1 MALNARHTVS
11 LFFSFKAHKNIRK
24 LIIMFSSLCVDFG
37 MWCEFFCWKHCLGGS
52 IKSFELVDVHHHLIA
67 YLPLRCYGNRVG
79 RSFRSFE
86 NIFWWKGRY
95 FCRWY
100 YWENKQPKSSK
111 VYSSQVTTLLKIS
124 LVLPVTN
131 AVSELSTS
139 TLCRIE
145 NWFQTSMTQGRSNQ
159 CNVLLAIYKEMT
171 DKSSSSSVT

>member
-1 MALNARHTVS
+1 MALNARHTVN
-11 LFFSFKAHKNIRK
+11 LFFSFKAPKNIRK

-37 MWCEFFCWKHCLGGS
+37 LWCEFFAGNIVLAARLNLS
-52 IKSFELVDVHHHLIA
+52 ELVDVHHHLIA

-86 NIFWWKGRY
+86 NMFWWKGRY
-95 FCRWY
+95 FSRWC
-100 YWENKQPKSSK
+100 YWKNKQRKSSK

-145 NWFQTSMTQGRSNQ
+145 NWSQTSMTQGRRNHY
-159 CNVLLAIYKEMT
+159 NVLLAIYKEMT

>member
-1 MALNARHTVS
+1 MALNARHTFN
-11 LFFSFKAHKNIRK
+11 LFFSFKAPKNIRK
-24 LIIMFSSLCVDFG
+24 LIIMFPSLCVDFG
-37 MWCEFFCWKHCLGGS
+37 LWCEFFAGNIVLAETLFLSWLMFTIIWLHIYHK
-52 IKSFELVDVHHHLIA
+52 DV
-67 YLPLRCYGNRVG
+67 GNRVG

-86 NIFWWKGRY
+86 NMFWWKGRY
-95 FCRWY
+95 FSRWY
-100 YWENKQPKSSK
+100 YWKNKQRKSSK

-145 NWFQTSMTQGRSNQ
+145 NWSQTSMTQGRRNHY
-159 CNVLLAIYKEMT
+159 NVLLAIYKEMT